1 MIGFDLEEFIYRKLK
16 FTVWSFAGETRVRNM
31 WNYSYEGGHAIV
43 YVLDSSNQARIQF
56 AKVTLDS
63 ALNHQLMANV
73 PLLVFANKMDIATL
87 SLKDIQDKLGLKELQ
102 REWHVQPCCATNGD
116 GLV

>member
-43 YVLDSSNQARIQF
+43 YVLDSSN
-56 AKVTLDS
+56 
-63 ALNHQLMANV
+63 
-73 PLLVFANKMDIATL
+73 
-87 SLKDIQDKLGLKELQ
+87 
-102 REWHVQPCCATNGD
+102 
-116 GLV
+116 